1 MKSRYTRVIWDF
13 NGTLL
18 DDVDLCIELLNRL
31 RAQRGL
37 ALPLSIDRY
46 REIFRFP
53 VRAYYELAGFDF
65 SHEPFE
71 TVAHQW
77 VAAYNRSEPGTGL
90 RAGAL
95 HLLGKL
101 SRDGVRQAVL
111 SATESA
117 MLERQLNR
125 LGIRDY
131 FDRVCG
137 RSDVY
142 AADKAAL
149 ARSFAAELPGE
160 RAVLIGD
167 TDHDYTCA
175 RAAGFDCILLCGG
188 HQSRAVLAATGAP
201 VAADFEELEGL
212 LYAVSGT

>member
-37 ALPLSIDRY
+37 VLPLSIERY

-125 LGIRDY
+125 LGIRDH

-142 AADKAAL
+142 AADKAENPQDKTNVKIPIKTAASNLL
-149 ARSFAAELPGE
+149 ADMTITPPVWFLNRFFLFYSCKKRKITF
-160 RAVLIGD
+160 
-167 TDHDYTCA
+167 
-175 RAAGFDCILLCGG
+175 FDFFVNKNLKVFWAQKL
-188 HQSRAVLAATGAP
+188 TW
-201 VAADFEELEGL
+201 
-212 LYAVSGT
+212 